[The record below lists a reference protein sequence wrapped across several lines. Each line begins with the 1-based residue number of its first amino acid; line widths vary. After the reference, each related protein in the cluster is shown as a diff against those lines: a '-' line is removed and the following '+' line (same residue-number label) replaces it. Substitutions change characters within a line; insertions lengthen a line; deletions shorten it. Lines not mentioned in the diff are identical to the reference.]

1 MSQKDLRCIVMGM
14 MTILAIDDDPA
25 QLERLS
31 LILKHLQYP
40 IVEYLT
46 AETKQ
51 EGLQIAQEQIIDLVL
66 TDLRFPDGNGIEVL
80 QAIKEMNPMIPVVV
94 ITAFSDAREA
104 VDILKQGAD
113 DYLVKPT
120 HPEEIEKLVLR
131 IYEKGVL
138 IREAF
143 LPPAEGKESSPAVAG
158 IIYRGKQM
166 AQVMQTAARCAESD
180 ATVVVSGESGT
191 GKELVARFIHERS
204 LRRNKPFVAVNIS
217 ALAESLAE
225 SELFGHKKGAFT
237 GADTDRIGRFE
248 MANGGTL
255 FIDEIG
261 DIPPAIQVK
270 LLRALQFGTIERL
283 GENTPRQLDVRI
295 IAATNRNL
303 AALVEQGQF
312 RKDLYYRINVITL
325 ELPPLRQ
332 RKEDI
337 PALVDHFITYFNER
351 NHRSV
356 QGVSRE
362 AMNKL
367 MRHDYPGNVRELE
380 NIIERAVVLC
390 RGELILERDLP
401 PLNNTS
407 IWEDTKQNYEQQM
420 VNFERSLLEKALAEA
435 KGNKSAAARA
445 LGITERHLR
454 SRLERLYPKG

>member
-1 MSQKDLRCIVMGM
+1 M

-25 QLERLS
+25 QLERLL
-31 LILKHLQYP
+31 LIFKHMQYP
-40 IVEYLT
+40 AVEYLT

-51 EGLQIAQEQIIDLVL
+51 EGLQIAHNQVIDLVL
-66 TDLRFPDGNGIEVL
+66 TDLRLPDGDGIEVL
-80 QAIKEMNPMIPVVV
+80 NAIKQMNPMIPVVV
-94 ITAFSDAREA
+94 MTAFSDAREA
-104 VDILKQGAD
+104 VEILKQGAD

-120 HPEEIEKLVLR
+120 NSEEIEKIVLR

-143 LPPAEGKESSPAVAG
+143 LPPAEGKESSPASAG
-158 IIYRGKQM
+158 IIYQGNKM

-180 ATVVVSGESGT
+180 ATIVVCGESGT

-204 LRRNKPFVAVNIS
+204 LRKNQPFVAVNIS

-261 DIPPAIQVK
+261 DIPAAIQVK
-270 LLRALQFGTIERL
+270 LLRAIQFGTIERL
-283 GENTPRQLDVRI
+283 GENTPRQLNVRI

-303 AALVEQGQF
+303 STLVEQGVF

-325 ELPPLRQ
+325 ELPPLRH

-337 PALVDHFITYFNER
+337 PALVEHFIKKFNER
-351 NHRSV
+351 NHRNV
-356 QGVSRE
+356 RGLSRE
-362 AMNKL
+362 AMNAL
-367 MRHDYPGNVRELE
+367 MHHDFPGNVRELE

-390 RGELILERDLP
+390 RGDIILERDLP
-401 PLNNTS
+401 PLNKNAP
-407 IWEDTKQNYEQQM
+407 WQMVEKPYEQQM
-420 VNFERSLLEKALAEA
+420 AEFERSLIEKALNDA

-454 SRLERLYPKG
+454 SRLERLYPTG

>member
-1 MSQKDLRCIVMGM
+1 M

-25 QLERLS
+25 QLERLA
-31 LILKHLQYP
+31 LIFKHLQYP
-40 IVEYLT
+40 HVEYLT

-51 EGLQIAQEQIIDLVL
+51 EGLQIAHDQVIDLVF
-66 TDLRFPDGNGIEVL
+66 TDLRLPDGDGIEVL
-80 QAIKEMNPMIPVVV
+80 NAIKQMNPMIPIVVM
-94 ITAFSDAREA
+94 TAFSDAREA
-104 VDILKQGAD
+104 VEILKQGAD

-120 HPEEIEKLVLR
+120 NAEEIEKMVLR

-143 LPPAEGKESSPAVAG
+143 LPPAEGKESSPASAG
-158 IIYRGKQM
+158 IIYQGNKM

-180 ATVVVSGESGT
+180 ATIVVSGESGT

-204 LRRNKPFVAVNIS
+204 LRKNQPFVAVNIS

-261 DIPPAIQVK
+261 DIPVAIQVK
-270 LLRALQFGTIERL
+270 LLRAIQFGTIERL
-283 GENTPRQLDVRI
+283 GENTPRQLNVRI

-303 AALVEQGQF
+303 AALVEQGVF

-325 ELPPLRQ
+325 ELPPLRH

-337 PALVDHFITYFNER
+337 PVLVEHFINKFNER
-351 NHRSV
+351 NHRNV
-356 QGVSRE
+356 RGLSRE
-362 AMNKL
+362 AMNAL
-367 MRHDYPGNVRELE
+367 MHHDFPGNVRELE

-390 RGELILERDLP
+390 RGDIILERDLP
-401 PLNNTS
+401 PLNKNAP
-407 IWEDTKQNYEQQM
+407 WETVDKTYEQQM
-420 VNFERSLLEKALAEA
+420 AEFERSLIEKALNDA

-454 SRLERLYPKG
+454 SRLERLYPTG